1 MTLALRP
8 IQVRLAVAY
17 LAHAEHNASPH
28 LLDFPNCIPGNSFS
42 RIGTKCNHFTHQ
54 YTVMWENIRKFYDKN
69 KFSELCD
76 AEIKERAA
84 VAMSIGFTTK
94 SGIVIPA
101 ETVHKARKTWQTN
114 GWFRYEQRRNGRRQ
128 VAYKYGPWVLMA
140 IITCGASASNPP
152 N

>member
-8 IQVRLAVAY
+8 VQVRLAVAY
-17 LAHAEHNASPH
+17 LATAEHDVSPH
-28 LLDFPNCIPGNSFS
+28 LQGFPICLPGNGLS
-42 RIGTKCNHFTHQ
+42 RLKAQFHQ
-54 YTVMWENIRKFYDKN
+54 YTAMWQSIRSFYDKN

-76 AEIKERAA
+76 AEIKERTA
-84 VAMSIGFTTK
+84 VAMSIGFTAK

-101 ETVHKARKTWQTN
+101 ETVHKARRTWQTN

-128 VAYKYGPWVLMA
+128 VVYKYAPWAIMA
-140 IITCGASASNPP
+140 IVTCGASVSNPP